1 MCKHLKVIMRH
12 CLTLVFFFPDTSTMS
27 HSCGTA
33 NEPTLASQGKW
44 LFSAWKGAGVSI
56 KHGCWI
62 GCSLSWS
69 LGEEHRLYMSV
80 VLEFS
85 SVGLSELAVVAIK
98 AWEQRLCSVVGEM
111 LQVLADRGQTSGVK
125 ASVS

>member
-1 MCKHLKVIMRH
+1 MEYCILY
-12 CLTLVFFFPDTSTMS
+12 
-27 HSCGTA
+27 
-33 NEPTLASQGKW
+33 
-44 LFSAWKGAGVSI
+44 
-56 KHGCWI
+56 
-62 GCSLSWS
+62 

-111 LQVLADRGQTSGVK
+111 LQVPADRGQTSGVK